1 MGGLARRYLRP
12 SNVFLLRMIS
22 RITRSPS
29 RTSIPCR
36 RESPPLVRC
45 STSHSVRMRTQ
56 RKPAASKADPI
67 SDRSLRLDT
76 HTCFFIVSVVEVI
89 VFIRRRVER
98 RKFAILFPFPDGIAP
113 LRKIPRPAD
122 GLGFGGECPQ
132 PIAAVKKFVDHSSM
146 RANSFVLFRWR
157 ISTVWILCRSIR
169 CSRPLS
175 STSIIISAP
184 TKSTHPTMPSILAIS
199 SKPIITPI
207 ATGLPCIL
215 HPRFCGPSAL
225 PAPGA
230 TAPLRKRKTNYPSM
244 PGVYS

>member
-12 SNVFLLRMIS
+12 SNVFLLRVIS

-76 HTCFFIVSVVEVI
+76 YTCFFIVSVVEVI
-89 VFIRRRVER
+89 VFVRRRVER
-98 RKFAILFPFPDGIAP
+98 RKFAVSFPFPDGMAP

-122 GLGFGGECPQ
+122 GLPPRCL
-132 PIAAVKKFVDHSSM
+132 AVVLYTRRGKRDAEISLFSLVQ
-146 RANSFVLFRWR
+146 VLF
-157 ISTVWILCRSIR
+157 SI
-169 CSRPLS
+169 
-175 STSIIISAP
+175 
-184 TKSTHPTMPSILAIS
+184 SILIYKYLS
-199 SKPIITPI
+199 MSVQHLSLTNRSTELIYMHSLYIV
-207 ATGLPCIL
+207 
-215 HPRFCGPSAL
+215 F
-225 PAPGA
+225 GA
-230 TAPLRKRKTNYPSM
+230 VFPH
-244 PGVYS
+244 

>member
-76 HTCFFIVSVVEVI
+76 YTCFFIVSVVEVI
-89 VFIRRRVER
+89 AFIRRGGRTSKIR
-98 RKFAILFPFPDGIAP
+98 HPFP
-113 LRKIPRPAD
+113 IPGRY
-122 GLGFGGECPQ
+122 
-132 PIAAVKKFVDHSSM
+132 
-146 RANSFVLFRWR
+146 
-157 ISTVWILCRSIR
+157 
-169 CSRPLS
+169 
-175 STSIIISAP
+175 SAP
-184 TKSTHPTMPSILAIS
+184 SEDTPPGGRPRLRWGMSPTDSRRMSVRRS
-199 SKPIITPI
+199 
-207 ATGLPCIL
+207 
-215 HPRFCGPSAL
+215 
-225 PAPGA
+225 
-230 TAPLRKRKTNYPSM
+230 
-244 PGVYS
+244 

>member
-76 HTCFFIVSVVEVI
+76 YTCFFIVSVVEVI
-89 VFIRRRVER
+89 VFVRRRVER
-98 RKFAILFPFPDGIAP
+98 RKFAVSFPFPDGIATVWQVV
-113 LRKIPRPAD
+113 RPAD
-122 GLGFGGECPQ
+122 GLGLGGECPQ
-132 PIAAVKKFVDHSSM
+132 PIAAVKKFVKHDRQYYSL
-146 RANSFVLFRWR
+146 VP
-157 ISTVWILCRSIR
+157 V
-169 CSRPLS
+169 
-175 STSIIISAP
+175 
-184 TKSTHPTMPSILAIS
+184 
-199 SKPIITPI
+199 
-207 ATGLPCIL
+207 
-215 HPRFCGPSAL
+215 
-225 PAPGA
+225 
-230 TAPLRKRKTNYPSM
+230 PSM
-244 PGVYS
+244 AFEPRNRVSVISFSVSNIRFNVS

>member
-29 RTSIPCR
+29 RINIPCR
-36 RESPPLVRC
+36 RGSPPLVRC

-76 HTCFFIVSVVEVI
+76 YTCFFIVSVVEVI
-89 VFIRRRVER
+89 VFVRRRVER
-98 RKFAILFPFPDGIAP
+98 RKFAVPFPFPDGIAP

-122 GLGFGGECPQ
+122 GLGLGRECPQ
-132 PIAAVKKFVDHSSM
+132 PIAAVCQFVDHSSI

-157 ISTVWILCRSIR
+157 
-169 CSRPLS
+169 
-175 STSIIISAP
+175 
-184 TKSTHPTMPSILAIS
+184 
-199 SKPIITPI
+199 KPIITPI
-207 ATGLPCIL
+207 AVKSSQRTGFDI
-215 HPRFCGPSAL
+215 
-225 PAPGA
+225 
-230 TAPLRKRKTNYPSM
+230 Y
-244 PGVYS
+244 

>member
-76 HTCFFIVSVVEVI
+76 YTCFFIVSVVEVI
-89 VFIRRRVER
+89 VFVRRRVER
-98 RKFAILFPFPDGIAP
+98 RKFAVLFPIPGRYSAP
-113 LRKIPRPAD
+113 SEDTLPGGRPRPRWGMSPTD
-122 GLGFGGECPQ
+122 SRR
-132 PIAAVKKFVDHSSM
+132 KDSS
-146 RANSFVLFRWR
+146 
-157 ISTVWILCRSIR
+157 
-169 CSRPLS
+169 
-175 STSIIISAP
+175 
-184 TKSTHPTMPSILAIS
+184 
-199 SKPIITPI
+199 
-207 ATGLPCIL
+207 
-215 HPRFCGPSAL
+215 
-225 PAPGA
+225 
-230 TAPLRKRKTNYPSM
+230 
-244 PGVYS
+244 

>member
-36 RESPPLVRC
+36 RGSPPLVRC

-76 HTCFFIVSVVEVI
+76 YTCFFIVSVVEVI

-98 RKFAILFPFPDGIAP
+98 RKFAVPFPFPDGIAP

-132 PIAAVKKFVDHSSM
+132 PIAAVCQFVDHHISVWFSRKQIRSVMLLINNFITSSC
-146 RANSFVLFRWR
+146 AFDNALLKSLF
-157 ISTVWILCRSIR
+157 IS
-169 CSRPLS
+169 
-175 STSIIISAP
+175 
-184 TKSTHPTMPSILAIS
+184 
-199 SKPIITPI
+199 
-207 ATGLPCIL
+207 
-215 HPRFCGPSAL
+215 
-225 PAPGA
+225 
-230 TAPLRKRKTNYPSM
+230 
-244 PGVYS
+244 